1 MVPVAT
7 LHAEPAQLPAI
18 SVEGANADDP
28 RVPEVTTAT
37 RTQTAARYVPQAIDS
52 VKVEIL
58 RNYGINTLGEAL
70 SGIPNVSNASDT
82 RFDSL
87 RIRGF
92 DASND
97 FYLDGIRDDS
107 QYVRDLHNIER
118 IEVLKARRRCCM
130 AAAARAASSTASA
143 RRRSPGANR
152 RSRPWPAAGTCA
164 ASTAT

>member
-1 MVPVAT
+1 MPVFPVPRT
-7 LHAEPAQLPAI
+7 LTLGAALALMAPVVPLQAEPAHLPAI

-37 RTQTAARYVPQAIDS
+37 RTQTPARYVPQAIDT
-52 VKVEIL
+52 VKVE
-58 RNYGINTLGEAL
+58 NVQSYGISTLGEAL
-70 SGIPNVSNASDT
+70 AGIPNVTNAADT

-107 QYVRDLHNIER
+107 Q
-118 IEVLKARRRCCM
+118 
-130 AAAARAASSTASA
+130 
-143 RRRSPGANR
+143 
-152 RSRPWPAAGTCA
+152 
-164 ASTAT
+164 